1 MAAACPLCTC
11 PEHTRLFRIS
21 ADQSAQCWAPREQ
34 EPDRHRRL
42 SAHIARLW
50 GRDFAD
56 SLECNSCGFGF
67 SDPYVAGD
75 GEFYEL
81 AFGASGYPRDKGEF
95 RETLRVLEA
104 EPLAAPNV
112 LEVGAGDGHFLNQI
126 SPRLVPPSDV
136 LALEYNVHSLE
147 KLRKRGYRAE
157 ATEVADLVARGE
169 RFGAIFMF
177 QVLEHRA
184 EPHELFAAFAE
195 LLAPR
200 GRLFFAVPN
209 DTKARFGADDDEFID
224 PPPSHVCRWQPGNF
238 GAMAER
244 YGFELRESLIEPFS
258 LGDFVRND
266 LVCSYMRRSQ
276 EPRTLANALYSHR
289 KSTLGRVANASA
301 VALYAPRQVPTWIR
315 AWRNRRDLGMSLW
328 VHLVRT

>member
-1 MAAACPLCTC
+1 MAELKTFVF
-11 PEHTRLFRIS
+11 TDISGSVRLKDEMTGRSVTERDQAFISSILTPHRQRI
-21 ADQSAQCWAPREQ
+21 E
-34 EPDRHRRL
+34 
-42 SAHIARLW
+42 AHLTEFG
-50 GRDFAD
+50 GRVV
-56 SLECNSCGFGF
+56 S
-67 SDPYVAGD
+67 
-75 GEFYEL
+75 
-81 AFGASGYPRDKGEF
+81 
-95 RETLRVLEA
+95 T
-104 EPLAAPNV
+104 
-112 LEVGAGDGHFLNQI
+112 AGDGHFLNQI

-289 KSTLGRVANASA
+289 
-301 VALYAPRQVPTWIR
+301 
-315 AWRNRRDLGMSLW
+315 
-328 VHLVRT
+328 